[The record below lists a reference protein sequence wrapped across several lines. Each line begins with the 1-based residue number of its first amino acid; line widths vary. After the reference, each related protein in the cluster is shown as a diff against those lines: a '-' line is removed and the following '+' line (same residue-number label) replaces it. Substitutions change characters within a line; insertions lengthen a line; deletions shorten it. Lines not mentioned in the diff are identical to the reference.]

1 MKWPCNSKSRRKGA
15 YRVPQIRNLDGNS
28 MNIYE
33 ESFAYYFRVQSERE
47 WTLAISPGISK
58 IVKGMP

>member
-1 MKWPCNSKSRRKGA
+1 
-15 YRVPQIRNLDGNS
+15 